1 MYELSL
7 KKQEVCITKNETER
21 KELLSTDREGW
32 LLPEVREQKLQIL
45 FPSMFL
51 SCKRKLR
58 QMGKDT
64 NGKDLIL
71 VTTHKRSQEKGL
83 VLELVQNRS
92 LRNLKQIPWSAVIC
106 PHFYDSSCCPHFY
119 DSSWEMGCCQGSF
132 LPGIMKLQCSARIF
146 TNKELKQLK
155 SENKKITERCSEL
168 CHHRQHGL
176 RWDTKPTLTDDGPG
190 RQTS

>member
-7 KKQEVCITKNETER
+7 EKQEACINKNETER
-21 KELLSTDREGW
+21 RELLSTDREGW
-32 LLPEVREQKLQIL
+32 LLPEVRGQKLQIL

-51 SCKRKLR
+51 GCKRKLR

-92 LRNLKQIPWSAVIC
+92 LRNLKQMPWSAVI
-106 PHFYDSSCCPHFY
+106 CPHFY

-155 SENKKITERCSEL
+155 SQDKKITTLFRTLSSQATRFEMGYWTHPDRWWSRKTDEL
-168 CHHRQHGL
+168 TQPRV
-176 RWDTKPTLTDDGPG
+176 T
-190 RQTS
+190 